1 MCMSFRLMI
10 NKNLQWRTYI
20 FLNPE
25 TQNVTLSKTHPTC
38 RAADLNQNLNAFVAL
53 LSSISEKV
61 AYHNLEEMWCVQKKK
76 KQKQNKTSLC
86 VT

>member
-1 MCMSFRLMI
+1 MRMSFRLMI

-25 TQNVTLSKTHPTC
+25 TQNITLSKTHS
-38 RAADLNQNLNAFVAL
+38 DLNQNLNAFVAL
-53 LSSISEKV
+53 LSSISENV
-61 AYHNLEEMWCVQKKK
+61 AYHNLEEMCPNKK
-76 KQKQNKTSLC
+76 KQNKTSLC